1 MSCPHCDGTR
11 WRVVAGGGVSRVER
25 CACWRDAVA
34 QTLLKAARIPK
45 RYRRCDLTT
54 FVTYDN
60 PELQRALKRTRQFI
74 EDFPAVDKGLLFIG
88 PPGIGKTHIAVA
100 ALRQVVS
107 ATRAHGLY
115 YDTRSLLAT
124 IRRTYDPVTR
134 GSEGDVLRQVVE
146 AELLVLDDLGA
157 ERLTDWVDETMNYIV
172 NTRYNDDR
180 PTIFTSNYEDLP
192 DPEAGVDP
200 LGRDHHGGGARHDDR
215 RAAAFTSHYGDLPDP
230 EAGAEPFGRGQHG
243 GAAAA
248 GVAPASL
255 DSLPMR
261 VGFRMYSRLR
271 EMCEFLEYDG
281 PDYRKLFEGGKGA
294 SSEELDRAWKKE
306 KRRPRLPERTSSRAR
321 ARLKTGAA
329 ELGWSGGRA
338 GR

>member
-25 CACWRDAVA
+25 CACWRTDAA
-34 QTLLKAARIPK
+34 RTLRDAARIPK
-45 RYRRCDLTT
+45 RYRDCDLTT

-60 PELQRALKRTRQFI
+60 PKLLRALDRTRRFV
-74 EDFPAVDKGLLFIG
+74 EAFPVPDKGLLLIG
-88 PPGIGKTHIAVA
+88 PPGVGKTHIAVA

-107 ATRAHGLY
+107 EKCAHGLY

-134 GSEGDVLRQVVE
+134 GSEVDVLRQVVE

-157 ERLTDWVDETMNYIV
+157 ERLTDWVDETMNYVV
-172 NTRYNDDR
+172 NTRYNDNR

-192 DPEAGVDP
+192 DPETGVDP
-200 LGRDHHGGGARHDDR
+200 HGSDHQG
-215 RAAAFTSHYGDLPDP
+215 S
-230 EAGAEPFGRGQHG
+230 G
-243 GAAAA
+243 GAAV

-255 DSLPMR
+255 DSLPVR
-261 VGFRMYSRLR
+261 VGSRMYSRLR

-281 PDYRKLFEGGKGA
+281 PDYRKLFEGGKCA
-294 SSEELDRAWKKE
+294 SSEELDREWKKM
-306 KRRPRLPERTSSRAR
+306 KAKSRPRLPERTTSRAR

-329 ELGWSGGRA
+329 ELGWPGGRA